1 MSRSPLAN
9 VYEKNPT
16 IDHELTQAFR
26 RMDGVDKLYF
36 DSNASD
42 DCSVKSGPASA
53 IDLHDRI
60 TVEREDHSTKTMTV
74 EEFLKGKDRFLPGKT
89 AHERLE
95 LVRKAAFYE
104 LPNGAP
110 SARHYDIDPA
120 VAALV
125 QELDPNSPST
135 TNQEP
140 SPLVASVGHYA
151 NDFQFSHGIFALH
164 NSLEGMFQG

>member
-9 VYEKNPT
+9 VYDKNPT
-16 IDHELTQAFR
+16 IDHDLTQAFR

-36 DSNASD
+36 DSDASD
-42 DCSVKSGPASA
+42 DCSVKSGPYSA

-89 AHERLE
+89 AQDRLE

-104 LPNGAP
+104 LPNGDRAT
-110 SARHYDIDPA
+110 RHYDIDPA

-125 QELDPNSPST
+125 QELDPRVPASQTQPA
-135 TNQEP
+135 
-140 SPLVASVGHYA
+140 SPLVASVGHYT
-151 NDFQFSHGIFALH
+151 NDFQFSRSILALH
-164 NSLEGMFQG
+164 DSLEGMFN